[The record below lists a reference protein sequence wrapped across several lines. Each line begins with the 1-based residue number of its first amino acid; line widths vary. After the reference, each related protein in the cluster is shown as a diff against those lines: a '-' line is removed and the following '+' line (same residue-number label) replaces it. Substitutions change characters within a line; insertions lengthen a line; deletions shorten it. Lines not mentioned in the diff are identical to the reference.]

1 MSDEFQPPQTNA
13 YVIERVL
20 KADSQEVVSSVPLQ
34 VEDVYVDMYYTASNT
49 SGRLI
54 QPPFNPLTLKN
65 MVFRNNILAQ
75 CVEAMEVNIAG
86 SGWEIRQIPGEKKE
100 DEKEYQRLFDFFQE
114 PFPGMSWTTLRR
126 KIRVDLESTGN
137 AYIEV
142 LRTGTNK
149 IAFFR
154 YLDAS
159 LMRMVRLDQPVTVE
173 KTVMRQGEPITLKIN
188 IRERKFAQMVGMKL
202 QYYKEYGCDRRVN
215 RKNGEW
221 VEDGKALQADE
232 IGTEVIH
239 LTVKTDAQTPYGLP
253 RWINN
258 TPSVLGSR
266 KAEEFNL
273 GYFDA
278 GGLPPAVVFLKGGS
292 MAADVADTLR
302 GYLSGKVSD
311 KQRAVIIETYSNAG
325 SLDSNTRVDV
335 SVERFGWESTQDA
348 MFQNYDKQAEEHI
361 RSAFRLPPLF
371 LGKSH
376 DLNFA
381 CHDDETETL
390 TNLGWVKW
398 YDFDPSTMKVAA
410 YDPEAR
416 SIEFVKPL
424 GDGPLVYEAEDVSM
438 YHFKNQG
445 IDLMVTPNHRMMY
458 QSLSTGGLSI
468 VPVEGLVNLARVKFV
483 LAPKAYR
490 ALENDL
496 EFIDIP
502 HEPVYGGVA
511 CQDEPLPPLNSL
523 WFLSWVGYMLG
534 DGCLVKSKGSHV
546 MKIQAKKPKKVE
558 LFKSLFLLLEQ
569 HGFRVSIKEQKTGY
583 WVFTVSHK
591 GMYNWFMREC
601 GSTATE
607 KRIPEQFM
615 SLPAEYLSVLFEA
628 LMSCDG
634 SEGRGGA
641 HRTYSSTSKMLS
653 DQVQTIAFLL
663 GYSASQKVAGPGSY
677 GKSPVYNLNITQ
689 DRETCEINLNHQVA
703 RVPYTGKVYCF
714 SVPTGVFVTRRNGKI
729 SVQGNSAYASYL
741 VAEAQVFGPERQ
753 EEDEIINNILRRE
766 FGAKKYHI
774 HSLPMNVKDVAI
786 QLKAIDLIRDRIDP
800 EHMVNTVNDIV
811 NLDVDYDDE
820 TYQYNKS
827 ILNKRRAANYSDSA
841 TDYDQAVAGTSKE
854 DK

>member
-1 MSDEFQPPQTNA
+1 MPEEFQPPKTNA
-13 YVIERVL
+13 YVVERSL
-20 KADSQEVVSSVPLQ
+20 KADSQEIVSSVPLQ

-65 MVFRNNILAQ
+65 MVVRNNILAQ
-75 CVEAMEVNIAG
+75 CVEAMEINIAG
-86 SGWEIRQIPGEKKE
+86 SGWEIRQKPGVKNK
-100 DEKEYQRLFDFFQE
+100 DEKEYTRLNDFFVE

-137 AYIEV
+137 AYLEV
-142 LRTGTNK
+142 LRTGTGK
-149 IAFFR
+149 LAFLR

-159 LMRMVRLDQPVTVE
+159 LMRMVRLDKPVLVE
-173 KTVMRQGEPITLKIN
+173 KTVIREGIPLTLKIN

-202 QYYKEYGCDRRVN
+202 QYYKEYGCSRRVN

-221 VEDGKALQADE
+221 VEDGETLQADE

-302 GYLSGKVSD
+302 GYLAGKVSD

-381 CHDDETETL
+381 
-390 TNLGWVKW
+390 
-398 YDFDPSTMKVAA
+398 
-410 YDPEAR
+410 
-416 SIEFVKPL
+416 
-424 GDGPLVYEAEDVSM
+424 
-438 YHFKNQG
+438 
-445 IDLMVTPNHRMMY
+445 
-458 QSLSTGGLSI
+458 
-468 VPVEGLVNLARVKFV
+468 
-483 LAPKAYR
+483 
-490 ALENDL
+490 
-496 EFIDIP
+496 
-502 HEPVYGGVA
+502 
-511 CQDEPLPPLNSL
+511 
-523 WFLSWVGYMLG
+523 
-534 DGCLVKSKGSHV
+534 
-546 MKIQAKKPKKVE
+546 
-558 LFKSLFLLLEQ
+558 
-569 HGFRVSIKEQKTGY
+569 
-583 WVFTVSHK
+583 
-591 GMYNWFMREC
+591 
-601 GSTATE
+601 
-607 KRIPEQFM
+607 
-615 SLPAEYLSVLFEA
+615 
-628 LMSCDG
+628 
-634 SEGRGGA
+634 
-641 HRTYSSTSKMLS
+641 
-653 DQVQTIAFLL
+653 
-663 GYSASQKVAGPGSY
+663 
-677 GKSPVYNLNITQ
+677 
-689 DRETCEINLNHQVA
+689 
-703 RVPYTGKVYCF
+703 
-714 SVPTGVFVTRRNGKI
+714 
-729 SVQGNSAYASYL
+729 SAYASYL

-753 EEDEIINNILRRE
+753 EEDEIFNHILRRE
-766 FGAKKYHI
+766 MGSKFYELR
-774 HSLPMNVKDVAI
+774 SLPMNVKDVAI
-786 QLKAIDLIRDRIDP
+786 QLKALDLIRDRIDP

-811 NLDVDYDDE
+811 NLDVEYDDE
-820 TYQYNKS
+820 TYQFNKT

-854 DK
+854 ER